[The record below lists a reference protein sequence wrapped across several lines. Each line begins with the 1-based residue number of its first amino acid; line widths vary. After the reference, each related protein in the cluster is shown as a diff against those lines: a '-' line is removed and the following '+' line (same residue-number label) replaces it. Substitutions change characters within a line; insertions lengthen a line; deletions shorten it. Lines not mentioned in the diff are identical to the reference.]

1 MNAVARP
8 GTLPAAQSETRAGPA
23 SLGGS
28 PGSLVSVAGVSRR
41 FHGDTG
47 EITALDNISFEVR
60 HGEFLAIVGPSG
72 CGKTTLLRMLAG
84 LDRPTDGTIAMAKPD
99 VSNAMI
105 FQGRSVFPWMTVRR
119 NIGYGLE
126 MRGAPKAE
134 RKQRV
139 EALLRAVGIEGFGN
153 AYPHTLSEGMRQR
166 VAIARALAVDPDLLL
181 MDEPFSALD
190 EQTKLTLQEEV
201 LALWERTRKTVVF
214 ITHSIDEALV
224 LGDRVMVM
232 SARPGTIREVIPV
245 PFARPRGYL
254 TVRTDPTFG
263 ELFGRI
269 WELLRSGEGPA

>member
-1 MNAVARP
+1 
-8 GTLPAAQSETRAGPA
+8 
-23 SLGGS
+23 
-28 PGSLVSVAGVSRR
+28 VSVSGVSRR

-153 AYPHTLSEGMRQR
+153 AYPHTLSEGMCSEWQS
-166 VAIARALAVDPDLLL
+166 P
-181 MDEPFSALD
+181 
-190 EQTKLTLQEEV
+190 
-201 LALWERTRKTVVF
+201 ALWRLIQICF
-214 ITHSIDEALV
+214 
-224 LGDRVMVM
+224 
-232 SARPGTIREVIPV
+232 
-245 PFARPRGYL
+245 
-254 TVRTDPTFG
+254 
-263 ELFGRI
+263 
-269 WELLRSGEGPA
+269 